1 MDHRSCSLLCLLGVL
16 SLPLVALGQNDDETR
31 TRQQLA
37 ELKAQITEL
46 GEALRNDLSRR
57 SGLRDALRES
67 ELAIAGLQRD
77 IDRTRK
83 SIADNRDKLAALDR
97 ERQALLVAR
106 GRQQERIAFEI
117 QTAYQ
122 MGKQAQLRVLL
133 NQEDPATL
141 ARAMTYYDYFY
152 QARLEAIQS
161 YLDTVKRLDAI
172 APQIS
177 ATQAS
182 LEQYDQSLTN
192 QRQALVRSQQQRQ
205 RDLDQLNATI
215 RTRDQRLKKLT
226 EDEAELQQL
235 LEVIEEAVVDM
246 AVPDSFQAF
255 AAVQGAMP
263 WPVAGKPSNRFGER
277 RGQGSLRWQGLEIP
291 ARPGSP
297 VKAIHHG
304 RVVFADWFRGSGL
317 LLIIDHGDGFMSLYA
332 HNETLLRDVGEWV
345 MAGAD
350 IATVGRSGG
359 RDQTALYFEIRR
371 QGKPTNPLAWL
382 R

>member
-1 MDHRSCSLLCLLGVL
+1 VGHRSCSLFCLLAVL
-16 SLPLVALGQNDDETR
+16 SLPLVAQGQNDDETR
-31 TRQQLA
+31 TRRQLA

-57 SGLRDALRES
+57 SGLRNALRES

-345 MAGAD
+345 TAGAD

-371 QGKPTNPLAWL
+371 EGKPTNPLAWL